1 MKRDYVIIY
10 DKGKQKFIFGAVTKE
25 LHLEARFY
33 NGKRNVVDN
42 YLVLLRGKYLK
53 SRPDLDRG
61 FRTID
66 KVIKYASKLSDIEIL
81 EEKLAYCIEKLK
93 ESKLENE

>member
-1 MKRDYVIIY
+1 MRDYVIIY
-10 DKGKQKFIFGAVTKE
+10 DKNKSKFIFGAITKE

-33 NGKRNVVDN
+33 NGKRNIVDSS
-42 YLVLLRGKYLK
+42 LVILRGKYLK

-61 FRTID
+61 FKTID
-66 KVIKYASKLSDIEIL
+66 RVIKYASRLSDTEIL